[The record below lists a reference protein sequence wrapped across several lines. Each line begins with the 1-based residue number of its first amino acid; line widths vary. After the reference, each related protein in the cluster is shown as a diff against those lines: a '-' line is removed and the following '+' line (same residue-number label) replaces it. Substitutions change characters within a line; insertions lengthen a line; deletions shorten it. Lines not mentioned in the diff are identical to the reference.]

1 MLMNYGGNVCILT
14 FLNDDEEPE
23 LFSCLNMLSFPQ
35 CIGFPDHNVK
45 HGKYTTEVY
54 IFGVSQDDAMLI
66 EAEIRRHA
74 QYFRERMLN
83 TFDKIKEHYCGIISG
98 DGKYEGCTRC
108 THYKNNDC
116 NWKYMYQYTDYAS
129 DCCDFERDESK

>member
-1 MLMNYGGNVCILT
+1 MLMNFGGNVCILT
-14 FLNDDEEPE
+14 FLNDEEPE

-54 IFGVSQDDAMLI
+54 IFGVPKDDAILI
-66 EAEIRRHA
+66 ESEIRRHA

-83 TFDKIKEHYCGIISG
+83 TFGKIKEHY
-98 DGKYEGCTRC
+98 
-108 THYKNNDC
+108 
-116 NWKYMYQYTDYAS
+116 A